1 MFFSKSKNLWIER
14 VQGEDG
20 KPHEVSAKTKSELAK
35 KLYAH
40 QVKVDNGPLFSEIA
54 DAWEDFHYKK
64 IEPTTAAAYAPHVA
78 RAKDFFDGE
87 YIKDITPDRLQAF
100 IEEQAERGYS
110 KDTVRRSKTVLSKL
124 FKYAMVQPGSKIKYN
139 PCAAVDVPRGLS
151 KTRREPPEE
160 NQLAKIKPDCEMGLF
175 AYFIFY
181 TGLRDGELLGL
192 RWEDIDL
199 ENKVIHV
206 KRVATYPTN
215 KPVIKE
221 RTKTAAGLRDV
232 PLLDNL
238 LAVLPDQ
245 RHGYVFGGDQPLTKT
260 QLRKRWLSWCRTI
273 GEAEAEEYTH
283 TGSNGHEYKRVKYTP
298 KITPYQLR
306 HEYATL
312 LEAAGVSEFDAKS
325 AMGHSSIVV
334 TKDIY
339 THIQDR
345 KHKSELADKLN
356 AHVAKAQ
363 PRTPAHNE

>member
-1 MFFSKSKNLWIER
+1 MFFSKSKGLWIER
-14 VQGEDG
+14 VIGEDG
-20 KPHEVSAKTKSELAK
+20 KTHEVSAKTKSELAK

-54 DAWEDFHYKK
+54 DAWEEFHARK

-100 IEEQAERGYS
+100 IDAQAERGYS

-124 FKYAMVQPGSKIKYN
+124 FKYAMVQPGSKVKFN

-181 TGLRDGELLGL
+181 TGLRDGELLAL
-192 RWEDIDL
+192 RWEDIDTN
-199 ENKVIHV
+199 NKIIHV
-206 KRVATYPTN
+206 RRVATYATN

-221 RTKTAAGLRDV
+221 RAKTAAGLRDV

-245 RHGYVFGGDQPLTKT
+245 RRGYVFGGDAPLTKT
-260 QLRKRWLSWCRTI
+260 QLRKRWLSWCRSI
-273 GEAEAEEYTH
+273 GEAEAEEYSH
-283 TGSNGHEYKRVKYTP
+283 TGSNGHTYTRVKYSP

-339 THIQDR
+339 THIQAR

-356 AHVAKAQ
+356 AHVAKTQ
-363 PRTPAHNE
+363 PRTPAHKE

>member
-20 KPHEVSAKTKSELAK
+20 KTHEVSAKTKSELAK

-54 DAWEDFHYKK
+54 DAWEEFHYKK

-78 RAKDFFDGE
+78 RAKEFFEGE

-124 FKYAMVQPGSKIKYN
+124 FKYAMVQPGSKVKYN

-192 RWEDIDL
+192 RWEDIDR
-199 ENKVIHV
+199 ENKIIHV
-206 KRVATYPTN
+206 RRVATYPTN

-221 RTKTAAGLRDV
+221 RAKTAAGLRDI

-245 RHGYVFGGDQPLTKT
+245 RNGFVFGGEKPWEKQHFY
-260 QLRKRWLSWCRTI
+260 RAWLKWCIEI
-273 GEAEAEEYTH
+273 GEAEAEEIKHTADNGRTYT
-283 TGSNGHEYKRVKYTP
+283 RVKYKP
-298 KITPYQLR
+298 KMTPYQFR
-306 HEYATL
+306 HQYANI
-312 LEAAGVSEFDAKS
+312 LEEAGVSEYDAKEV
-325 AMGHSSIVV
+325 MGHSSIVV

-339 THIQDR
+339 THIRSR
-345 KHKSELADKLN
+345 KHQTDLAEKLN
-356 AHVAKAQ
+356 THV
-363 PRTPAHNE
+363 TAHNK